1 MTSSKLIQS
10 TTFNNFFSSRPV
22 IDVPVDG
29 NNDEV
34 VVTASV
40 KTLCIDTRS
49 GLLIVG
55 LAGGFIV
62 LFAGVVIDG
71 LADGMI
77 GVGVDML
84 AEFGIVVVVAAVS
97 VLNVFVTVS
106 RVGDV
111 WAGV

>member
-29 NNDEV
+29 DNDEV
-34 VVTASV
+34 VVTMSA
-40 KTLCIDTRS
+40 KKLCMVARS
-49 GLLIVG
+49 DLVILG

-77 GVGVDML
+77 DVGVDML

-106 RVGDV
+106 CVGDV
-111 WAGV
+111 RAGV